1 VLNSAIESEVGAL
14 IGGER
19 ARQAVED
26 INTELRRYLTD
37 TNRPKNDGP
46 LHRASSRVLNIG
58 KLPKQRHRASSLRL
72 SSNLAICYSFA
83 SAIRRL
89 TDPAATDQLA
99 KELVEARGSLADAR
113 SAAQEIRRF

>member
-1 VLNSAIESEVGAL
+1 VGAL

-37 TNRPKNDGP
+37 TNRPKTMAPFIAQFKG
-46 LHRASSRVLNIG
+46 LNIG

-72 SSNLAICYSFA
+72 SSNLAIWLQL
-83 SAIRRL
+83 RQRHQEL

-113 SAAQEIRRF
+113 FSSSGNPPV